1 MNRESEAARKRS
13 LIKTNFPISEGA
25 SLFTLSGK
33 TSPSL
38 LEKLKP
44 IFELAKDFY
53 FQGTFLL
60 ECRKGW
66 AMTKAGEWEDEGA

>member
-1 MNRESEAARKRS
+1 MKTQP
-13 LIKTNFPISEGA
+13 IKTNFLMSKGA
-25 SLFTLSGK
+25 SLLTFSSK

-38 LEKLKP
+38 LGKLKP